1 MLGRGL
7 YEQILS
13 YIWHAKLLNIFSL
26 YFHCSMYSV
35 HNIQCTQCS
44 MYTLYTMYRTQMHL
58 RRACVSTPADKML
71 SFSQS
76 LNLYCTSTV
85 CLSLLLL
92 IFTAH
97 PPRQECHCLR
107 LDAFVSHAF
116 FSDVFVSDIFVSDI
130 FVSHAFVSLHTMHF
144 SLVYLSLMHLSL
156 NL

>member
-1 MLGRGL
+1 MACKASQYFFTVLSLFNVQCTQCPMYTMYTML
-7 YEQILS
+7 
-13 YIWHAKLLNIFSL
+13 
-26 YFHCSMYSV
+26 SV
-35 HNIQCTQCS
+35 HNAQCTQCS

-116 FSDVFVSDIFVSDI
+116 FSDVFVSDIFVS
-130 FVSHAFVSLHTMHF
+130 HAFVSLHTMHF
-144 SLVYLSLMHLSL
+144 SLMYLSLMHLSL